1 MFHSE
6 VTLWLAIGQ
15 KNEWE
20 FARGMAGC
28 GTGEEAFQ
36 GKGAL
41 QQRCGGGEEHGVFP
55 KPLRG
60 AWVCPVLGAL
70 SSLEVGKF
78 DEMGLTCSPDQFVLS
93 PVVLGDSS
101 NVYNWAM
108 KGSDLYFHKLYRGG
122 RHRGQQINECS
133 GEGCN

>member
-1 MFHSE
+1 
-6 VTLWLAIGQ
+6 
-15 KNEWE
+15 
-20 FARGMAGC
+20 MAGC

-60 AWVCPVLGAL
+60 AWVCPVGGPSPLWRWEGMMRWASHAL
-70 SSLEVGKF
+70 LTSLCF
-78 DEMGLTCSPDQFVLS
+78 PQL
-93 PVVLGDSS
+93 VLGDSS

-108 KGSDLYFHKLYRGG
+108 KGSDLYFHKLYIGG
-122 RHRGQQINECS
+122 RHRGQQINECC